1 METFIMIV
9 MLCHLDYF
17 TGQEVCIPMTPEPQ
31 IYYNSKQK
39 CMTAVEEKLEEMKT
53 IAVYNNIKIT
63 NLYAN
68 CILDKSKSNT

>member
-9 MLCHLDYF
+9 MLCHLDPF
-17 TGQEVCIPMTPEPQ
+17 GQEGCIPMTPQPQ

-39 CMTAVEEKLEEMKT
+39 CMTAMEEKMEEMKT
-53 IAVYNNIKIT
+53 IAIYNNIRIT

-68 CILDKSKSNT
+68 CIEEKTKPQT